1 MSEFQRLVDL
11 QNAAI
16 KEYESV
22 KLAFQAKMKA
32 EFEPIFQEFFK
43 AFPEIKMIAWTQYTP
58 YFNDGD
64 TCEFGVNDK
73 VFVAVDAVKK
83 YEEDEDEDEDE
94 DTDRVSIYDLEYEY
108 EFPYK
113 KPHAF
118 VYEYAAKTN
127 DPYYTKQVDVYEQ
140 KKAELGPRFVEV
152 CDGVEAMETYLSGI
166 PEEIYLAAFGDHVEV
181 RVTKDGIDVEEHEHD

>member
-58 YFNDGD
+58 YFNDGEACVFD
-64 TCEFGVNDK
+64 IKDFEFILDMDSALVRDDIKKLYERIADEHDGNYGYGEADVRP
-73 VFVAVDAVKK
+73 VFR
-83 YEEDEDEDEDE
+83 
-94 DTDRVSIYDLEYEY
+94 T
-108 EFPYK
+108 
-113 KPHAF
+113 
-118 VYEYAAKTN
+118 
-127 DPYYTKQVDVYEQ
+127 
-140 KKAELGPRFVEV
+140 
-152 CDGVEAMETYLSGI
+152 LSGKHHYD
-166 PEEIYLAAFGDHVEV
+166 EEQRKSLGLKRRQLTDAEKKLAQDCDELEDVCFKIKDLLSVALGDHVM
-181 RVTKDGIDVEEHEHD
+181 VTATSKGFDVSEFDHD